1 MESFVFH
8 MKTFE
13 VLLETFVNRP
23 DNFN

>member
-1 MESFVFH
+1 MKLFVFH

-13 VLLETFVNRP
+13 VSLETFVNRP